1 MQFILTDFICNNSI
15 EDRVQKRILIEIGFW
30 MDTGGVLHEWI
41 DLCFNRCYC
50 TQPMHHMVGIL
61 DSRSLDRDVNMAQ
74 FKLIIRLKK
83 QYTVNYILKY
93 RTNNL
98 IIIYYYMYS
107 RLLGTIEDIVQNF
120 MKLMKDAGS
129 SSQVDR

>member
-1 MQFILTDFICNNSI
+1 
-15 EDRVQKRILIEIGFW
+15 
-30 MDTGGVLHEWI
+30 
-41 DLCFNRCYC
+41 
-50 TQPMHHMVGIL
+50 MHHMVGIL
-61 DSRSLDRDVNMAQ
+61 DSRSLDRDVNIAQ

-98 IIIYYYMYS
+98 IIIYYYVYS

>member
-30 MDTGGVLHEWI
+30 IDTGGVLHEWI
-41 DLCFNRCYC
+41 DLCFNRCHC

-61 DSRSLDRDVNMAQ
+61 DSRSLDRDVNIAQ

-98 IIIYYYMYS
+98 IIIYYYVYS